1 MTRMLFGVKMAILP
15 RRPAATLRRFTLW
28 SQNLTMRGQVL
39 INFDFKNKEYNMNIE
54 VSRLEKREVALQ
66 RILIYLF
73 PKTS

>member
-39 INFDFKNKEYNMNIE
+39 INFDFKNKEYIMNIE